1 MTIPLNMR
9 TVNVILIGMI
19 MLFTVVSVVRVFLTN
34 PDAKRCRAMNIPF
47 GQNKNKEEKKKNGEG
62 KRRNEFAEWHVA
74 WLAEWHNYAEF
85 NIRRSFSKK

>member
-34 PDAKRCRAMNIPF
+34 PDAKRCRAMDIPF
-47 GQNKNKEEKKKNGEG
+47 GQNKNKEEKKKKRAG
-62 KRRNEFAEWHVA
+62 KRRAE
-74 WLAEWHNYAEF
+74 
-85 NIRRSFSKK
+85 S